1 MNYIIH
7 WLKHLCAKP
16 TDNVFHIPDYLTP
29 YVRLFGSRKWGGY
42 TQSSDIDL
50 LAREVHLPLLLALL
64 DTHHMPYNHSLNHY
78 LPGSVITFFHAD
90 YKWQITILNTS
101 DYQHA
106 SQACDVLDSY
116 YRAYPAESKAI
127 RAANFES
134 IVGNLQGISMELRN
148 HIKLH
153 FPELLI

>member
-1 MNYIIH
+1 MNYILN
-7 WLKHLCAKP
+7 WLKHLFVKP

-64 DTHHMPYNHSLNHY
+64 DTHHMPYSHSSKHY
-78 LPGSVITFFHAD
+78 LPGSVITFFHAN
-90 YKWQITILNTS
+90 YKWQITVLDNR
-101 DYQHA
+101 DYPHA
-106 SQACDVLDSY
+106 SRACDILDSY
-116 YRAYPAESKAI
+116 YTNNPPDPKAI
-127 RAANFES
+127 RAANFEA
-134 IVGNLQGISMELRN
+134 IIGNLQGISIELRN